1 MSTASAMSAK
11 RISHPML
18 TMGSWDI
25 IEFISDNLKDMQNFG
40 QFTYD
45 SSIPINIPG
54 KGEVN
59 VGADLSRYG
68 CQNSKLLRNQVY
80 LLFGRL
86 VKNLNSSTF
95 SLFFEQQLT
104 MPIGPSSQYK
114 GKDSQ
119 PSSLIG
125 KVGVFGFR
133 VVEKTQEIVLLNS
146 RDPSEQAVV
155 TFSTI
160 YTVPANNLLK
170 GTFSGFHKPI
180 KQYGAAAPPT
190 PTPSSANYTSDSLA
204 TPGKHGDVV
213 PVPSSELWS
222 MSPTSEDEEEEG
234 EISDK
239 ENDTHFSNTYRGTKK
254 RSAAESNLDGAETL
268 AAAQK
273 RMRNLL

>member
-1 MSTASAMSAK
+1 
-11 RISHPML
+11 
-18 TMGSWDI
+18 
-25 IEFISDNLKDMQNFG
+25 MQNFG

-125 KVGVFGFR
+125 KVGVFGFT
-133 VVEKTQEIVLLNS
+133 VVEKTQEIVPLNS
-146 RDPSEQAVV
+146 RDPSVRNLRVTLRHTDYHNNVCFCLIMYIFYFILSADLLILLFVFVLKEQAVV

-170 GTFSGFHKPI
+170 GTFSGFHV
-180 KQYGAAAPPT
+180 G
-190 PTPSSANYTSDSLA
+190 
-204 TPGKHGDVV
+204 
-213 PVPSSELWS
+213 
-222 MSPTSEDEEEEG
+222 
-234 EISDK
+234 
-239 ENDTHFSNTYRGTKK
+239 
-254 RSAAESNLDGAETL
+254 
-268 AAAQK
+268 
-273 RMRNLL
+273 